1 MASLTRN
8 QYYSNQDLQNL
19 FSRLGIKA
27 EEVISQ
33 EFDDILKL
41 VERRYRKLALKF
53 HPDKNKGNEEQ
64 AKKKFQE
71 LTDNKRKLEQHLNA
85 LRSGRTPGRPTTL
98 QEEIAEKQRKV
109 DEILSRRSKAIN
121 RALLFFILANV
132 VFTPSLK
139 VESCLSQL
147 ANSGTVQSI
156 AHQFY
161 AFSIGIWP
169 LLFIISFCGV
179 IYAASKQK
187 GLQEE
192 NSDKY
197 NRRVNMLLTADNY
210 VICIAATFA
219 ICGLVSEVAQNVWPA
234 QYGTMLMIN
243 LVLDLLL
250 IALLRT
256 FTKASELY
264 SEHCI
269 QRLYEEDTEFSYKE
283 KFAWYDYKLVL
294 MPLVLPIVKMYFRDL
309 IQKKPQQH
317 TTNPNVTSLG
327 TPAGQEP

>member
-139 VESCLSQL
+139 VESCLS
-147 ANSGTVQSI
+147 
-156 AHQFY
+156 
-161 AFSIGIWP
+161 
-169 LLFIISFCGV
+169 
-179 IYAASKQK
+179 
-187 GLQEE
+187 
-192 NSDKY
+192 
-197 NRRVNMLLTADNY
+197 
-210 VICIAATFA
+210 
-219 ICGLVSEVAQNVWPA
+219 
-234 QYGTMLMIN
+234 
-243 LVLDLLL
+243 
-250 IALLRT
+250 
-256 FTKASELY
+256 
-264 SEHCI
+264 
-269 QRLYEEDTEFSYKE
+269 
-283 KFAWYDYKLVL
+283 
-294 MPLVLPIVKMYFRDL
+294 
-309 IQKKPQQH
+309 
-317 TTNPNVTSLG
+317 
-327 TPAGQEP
+327 